1 VARDIVNV
9 RLAPHPSKEELT
21 VALASP
27 YPDVE
32 IPDLSVP
39 EYVLA
44 AGKDR
49 PDAPALIDGLK
60 GDTITHGQL
69 AAYVDRVAAALHERG
84 MRKGD
89 RIAVFCPNTPWYPV
103 VFHGIAAA
111 GCVMTPINSLYTPDE
126 IAFQLRDS
134 GAKMLITISLFMD
147 RAGAAVEKSP
157 VDEIVVLDG
166 AEGHASLLDLL
177 GSQAPSPQVD
187 IDPATDLVT
196 LPYSS
201 GTTGL
206 PKGVM
211 LTHRNLVANVAQCRP
226 LIRLSDEERIIAVLP
241 FFHIYGLTVLMNQGL
256 AWGGAVVTL
265 PRFDLE
271 DFLRAIQDHKITRAF
286 VAPPILLAMA
296 KHPLVDQFD
305 LSSLTSILS
314 GAAPLDEQL
323 AMSAQQRLRKGADTG
338 VTVAQGYGMTELS
351 PVSHTTPDPGA
362 EPPGHRSE
370 VPKGSVGY
378 AIPNTE
384 CRLLDT
390 VTGEEVGTGVPGE
403 LWVRGPQVMKGYLN
417 NPEATANTVDGDGWL
432 HTGDVAVVD
441 EEGRYTVVDRVKE
454 LIKYKG
460 YQVAPAELEAVLISH
475 PEIVDAAVIGVA
487 DKESGEELPKAF
499 VVRAPGSELSEESVM
514 NFMTERVAPHKKI
527 RFVQFI
533 EQVPKSAAGKILR
546 KDLKALG

>member
-1 VARDIVNV
+1 M
-9 RLAPHPSKEELT
+9 
-21 VALASP
+21 ALASP

-39 EYVLA
+39 QFVLS
-44 AGKDR
+44 AGR
-49 PDAPALIDGLK
+49 EQPDAPALIDGLK

-69 AAYVDRVAAALHERG
+69 AAYVDRVAANLHARG
-84 MRKGD
+84 LRKGD
-89 RIAVFCPNTPWYPV
+89 VVAVFCPNTPWFPV

-111 GCVMTPINSLYTPDE
+111 GCVMSPINSLYTPDE
-126 IAFQLRDS
+126 IAFQLKDS
-134 GAKMLITISLFMD
+134 GARILITISLFMD

-157 VDEIVVLDG
+157 VDEVIVLDG
-166 AEGHASLLDLL
+166 LEGHAGMLDLL
-177 GSQAPSPQVD
+177 GGEAPSVQVD
-187 IDPATDLVT
+187 IDPANDLVT

-226 LIRLSDEERIIAVLP
+226 LIALGAEERIIAVLP

-271 DFLRAIQDHKITRAF
+271 DFLRTIQDQKITRAF
-286 VAPPILLAMA
+286 VAPPILLALA
-296 KHPLVDQFD
+296 KHPLVDSYD

-314 GAAPLDEQL
+314 GAAPLDESL
-323 AMSAQQRLRKGADTG
+323 ALAAQDRLRKGAPDG

-351 PVSHTTPDPGA
+351 PVSHTTPDHGQ
-362 EPPGHRSE
+362 EPPGVRSE

-378 AIPNTE
+378 ALPNTE
-384 CRLLDT
+384 CRLVDPA
-390 VTGEEVGTGVPGE
+390 TGEDAAAGERGE

-417 NPEATANTVDGDGWL
+417 NEQATRDTLDADGWL

-460 YQVAPAELEAVLISH
+460 YQVAPAELEAVLIGH
-475 PEIVDAAVIGVA
+475 PEIADAAVIGVKDA
-487 DKESGEELPKAF
+487 ESGEELPKAF
-499 VVRAPGSELSEESVM
+499 VVRGPGSQVTEEAVM
-514 NFMTERVAPHKKI
+514 AYMAEKVAPHKKI
-527 RFVQFI
+527 RFVEFI
-533 EQVPKSAAGKILR
+533 DQVPKSAAGKILR
-546 KDLKALG
+546 KDLKNRA

>member
-1 VARDIVNV
+1 
-9 RLAPHPSKEELT
+9 
-21 VALASP
+21 VALSSP

-32 IPDLSVP
+32 IPDVSVP
-39 EYVLA
+39 EFVLA
-44 AGKDR
+44 AGRAR

-60 GDTITHGQL
+60 GDVITHGQL
-69 AAYVDRVAAALHERG
+69 GQYIDRVAANLHARG
-84 MRKGD
+84 LRKGD
-89 RIAVFCPNTPWYPV
+89 VVAVFCPNTPWFPV

-111 GCVMTPINSLYTPDE
+111 GCVMSPINSLYTPDE
-126 IAFQLRDS
+126 IAFQLKDS

-147 RAGAAVEKSP
+147 RAQAAVEKSP
-157 VDEIVVLDG
+157 VDEVLVLDG
-166 AEGHASLLDLL
+166 FEGHSNLFDLL
-177 GSQAPSPQVD
+177 GADAPSVSVD
-187 IDPATDLVT
+187 IDPANDLVT

-226 LIRLSDEERIIAVLP
+226 LIRLGEDERIIAVLP

-271 DFLRAIQDHKITRAF
+271 DFLRTIQDQKITRAF
-286 VAPPILLAMA
+286 VAPPILLALA
-296 KHPLVDQFD
+296 KHPVVDSYD
-305 LSSLTSILS
+305 LSSLVSILS

-323 AMSAQQRLRKGADTG
+323 ALAAEQRLRKGADTG

-362 EPPGHRSE
+362 EPPG
-370 VPKGSVGY
+370 VTDPAPKGSVGY

-384 CRLLDT
+384 CRLIDPG
-390 VTGEEVGTGVPGE
+390 TGEDAAPGERGE

-417 NPEATANTVDGDGWL
+417 NEEATRHTIDDDGWL

-441 EEGRYTVVDRVKE
+441 DAGRYTVVDRVKE

-460 YQVAPAELEAVLISH
+460 YQVAPAELEAVLLGN
-475 PEIVDAAVIGVA
+475 PEIADAAVIGVP
-487 DKESGEELPKAF
+487 DTESGEELPKAF
-499 VVRAPGSELSEESVM
+499 VVRNPGSELTEEAVM
-514 NFMTERVAPHKKI
+514 EFMASRVAPHKKI
-527 RFVQFI
+527 RLVEFI
-533 EQVPKSAAGKILR
+533 DAVPKSAAGKILR
-546 KDLKALG
+546 KDLKARA

>member
-1 VARDIVNV
+1 
-9 RLAPHPSKEELT
+9 

-39 EYVLA
+39 EFVLA
-44 AGKDR
+44 AGRER
-49 PDAPALIDGLK
+49 PDSAALVDGLT
-60 GDTITHGQL
+60 GDSITHGQL
-69 AAYVDRVAAALHERG
+69 AAHVDRLSAALAARG
-84 MRKGD
+84 LRKGD
-89 RIAVFCPNTPWYPV
+89 VVAVLCPNTLWYPV

-134 GAKMLITISLFMD
+134 GAKMLITVSPFLE
-147 RAGAAVEKSP
+147 RAQEATAKHP
-157 VDEIVVLDG
+157 VDEIVVMDG
-166 AEGHASLLDLL
+166 AAGHASLVDLL
-177 GSQAPSPQVD
+177 GSDAPSVT
-187 IDPATDLVT
+187 IEFDPANDLVT

-211 LTHRNLVANVAQCRP
+211 LTHRNLVANVSQSRP
-226 LIRLSDEERIIAVLP
+226 LVELHDGDERIIAVLP

-256 AWGGAVVTL
+256 QWGGTVVTL

-271 DFLRAIQDHKITRAF
+271 QFLTTIQDQKITRAF
-286 VAPPILLAMA
+286 VAPPIVLALA
-296 KHPLVDQFD
+296 KHPLVDQYD
-305 LSSLTSILS
+305 LSSLRTITS

-323 AMSAQQRLRKGADTG
+323 ALAAEERLRKGADTG

-351 PVSHTTPDPGA
+351 PVSHTTPDA
-362 EPPGHRSE
+362 TRLPPGVTS
-370 VPKGSVGY
+370 VPKGSVGF

-384 CRLLDT
+384 CRLVSPDT
-390 VTGEEVGTGVPGE
+390 GTDAAPGERGE
-403 LWVRGPQVMKGYLN
+403 LWIRGPQVMKGYLN
-417 NPEATANTVDGDGWL
+417 NAQATADTLDDEGWL

-441 EEGRYTVVDRVKE
+441 EHGRYTVVDRVKE

-460 YQVAPAELEAVLISH
+460 YQVAPAELEAVLIGN
-475 PEIVDAAVIGVA
+475 PDIADAAVIGVKDDA
-487 DKESGEELPKAF
+487 TGEELPKAF
-499 VVRAPGSELSEESVM
+499 IVRAPGSSISEQEVM
-514 NFMTERVAPHKKI
+514 DYAASRLAPHKKI
-527 RFVQFI
+527 RAVEFI

-546 KDLKALG
+546 KDLKAR